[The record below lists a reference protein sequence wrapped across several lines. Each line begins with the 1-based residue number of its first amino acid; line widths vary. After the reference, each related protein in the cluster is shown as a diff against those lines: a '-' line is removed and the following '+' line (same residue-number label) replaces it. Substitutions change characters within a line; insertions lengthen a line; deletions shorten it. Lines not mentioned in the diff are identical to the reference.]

1 MAEIGYWGRT
11 LLGVSIAGIFAAT
24 LSLLVRLY
32 VRRCLTKNL
41 DISDLFMGLGLF
53 AVTYTTREAA
63 AFSGVGHDVSD
74 LPQPIRRRAALL
86 FWLDQILWVLAQV
99 FVKLAITILLSRI
112 LGSMSGIRATTIG
125 LIIFTIAWGISSVL
139 AVIFQCWPVQRFWIQ
154 GDEGTCISGQIA
166 LYTAMGS
173 LSLAEDIALLIL
185 PTVVVWR
192 LRLIS
197 RLKIQLTVLFSVGT
211 LVCIFSFL
219 RLLEFDNYA
228 TRNLT
233 RSGSLETIWTLLEL
247 VLAISCA
254 SVIAMPPLFRLC
266 VGSCPLASCL
276 RKSFLAFS
284 SRSSD
289 FVRSLR

>member
-11 LLGVSIAGIFAAT
+11 LLGVSIAGIFVAT
-24 LSLLVRLY
+24 LSLLVRFL
-32 VRRCLTKNL
+32 LPFTGSQT
-41 DISDLFMGLGLF
+41 I
-53 AVTYTTREAA
+53 TYTTREA

-74 LPQPIRRRAALL
+74 LPRPIRRRAALL
-86 FWLDQILWVLAQV
+86 FWLDQIFWVLAQV

-112 LGSMSGIRATTIG
+112 LGSMSGIRATTAG

-139 AVIFQCWPVQRFWIQ
+139 AVIFQCWPVQHFWIQ

-192 LRLIS
+192 LRLIA

-254 SVIAMPPLFRLC
+254 SVVAMPPLFRLC

>member
-211 LVCIFSFL
+211 L
-219 RLLEFDNYA
+219 
-228 TRNLT
+228 
-233 RSGSLETIWTLLEL
+233 L
-247 VLAISCA
+247 VLAIVPWLGICH
-254 SVIAMPPLFRLC
+254 
-266 VGSCPLASCL
+266 
-276 RKSFLAFS
+276 
-284 SRSSD
+284 
-289 FVRSLR
+289 